1 MSLPTAASVFAVHD
15 KQSNLRSYL
24 PTFVCFVQGMDGDTF
39 NAAIEKN
46 TVGIYVLKEHEASE
60 ESEDIEVVFEGIRV
74 L

>member
-1 MSLPTAASVFAVHD
+1 M
-15 KQSNLRSYL
+15 RSYL

-60 ESEDIEVVFEGIRV
+60 ESEDIGVVFEGIRV